1 MAVERV
7 IKVKVETK
15 QAEKAFDDLGGV
27 IQEQKDITIEF
38 EKELRSLE
46 TQLTNSSKA
55 NLSQQKN
62 LKDRIGGLKE
72 AIKDQKLAVK
82 DLTNQKRKQTLV
94 DKTQIDTAK
103 LTLESITKNE
113 GAITLLDTVTG
124 GLASRVRDTV
134 KATKLF
140 NLSLKGTKTA
150 LIATGIGAFIVA
162 LGLVVAYWDDIIEL
176 IGGANAAL
184 ERQQVQLEQNAS
196 ILDGEI
202 SLNKARLELAK
213 KQGKS
218 TEDLLLL
225 EKELLKQKKDNLKA
239 QLLIL
244 ESQLATE
251 ESKIAEVT
259 LSEKILIA
267 AYNAA
272 GLYSKAAQAAAEAVA
287 GDEEERLALIE
298 KRNEI
303 LRLKTEITKLD
314 TDIQFGGLNTP
325 DGEKGRKKETL
336 VGVLTSEQQQ
346 AVLDKKSEQFEEI
359 FDLEKMQQEMLDGL
373 GVTALENFQNSE
385 ELKTAIVSEEQRK
398 RNLEAEDARKK
409 QEKQE
414 DALADYKIQ
423 TAGNILNALGGIA
436 KEGSAGAK
444 GIAIA
449 QAVLATYQGI
459 NKAFA
464 ETTDFTPTQTLRF
477 ANAAAVGIAG
487 FANVAKILST
497 DSSGKSKPS
506 FAGGGRSGGGGGGAA
521 APSFNVVGTSG
532 VNQLAES
539 LQQDQQPVQAYVV
552 GSNVTSQQELD
563 RNIVD
568 QVSLG

>member
-1 MAVERV
+1 MAVEKIIN
-7 IKVKVETK
+7 IK
-15 QAEKAFDDLGGV
+15 
-27 IQEQKDITIEF
+27 IQETGLDELNKD
-38 EKELRSLE
+38 LVSLDSNLNKVDSE
-46 TQLTNSSKA
+46 SKKA
-55 NLSQQKN
+55 STG
-62 LKDRIGGLKE
+62 LKDVGENG
-72 AIKDQKLAVK
+72 
-82 DLTNQKRKQTLV
+82 
-94 DKTQIDTAK
+94 
-103 LTLESITKNE
+103 
-113 GAITLLDTVTG
+113 GAIAILDSLTG
-124 GLASRVRDTV
+124 GLATRVRDAYE
-134 KATKLF
+134 ATKLF
-140 NLSLKGTKTA
+140 NFSLKGTRKA
-150 LIATGIGAFIVA
+150 LIATGIGALVVA

-176 IGGANAAL
+176 IDGANAAL
-184 ERQQVQLEQNAS
+184 VEQKDLLQDNITAIDSQL
-196 ILDGEI
+196 
-202 SLNKARLELAK
+202 SLLKKQIEFNKLRDKSNVDNLKNQKDLLLAK
-213 KQGKS
+213 KKLVA
-218 TEDLLLL
+218 ENILLL
-225 EKELLKQKKDNLKA
+225 ET
-239 QLLIL
+239 
-244 ESQLATE
+244 QLATAKSE
-251 ESKIAEVT
+251 AT
-259 LSEKILIA
+259 QLSFWQKF
-267 AYNAA
+267 Y
-272 GLYSKAAQAAAEAVA
+272 GKTKAK
-287 GDEEERLALIE
+287 GDIGIIDAEERENINNLTLELNKLKEAALDVDSLLNPAEDVVEPTIN
-298 KRNEI
+298 KRE
-303 LRLKTEITKLD
+303 
-314 TDIQFGGLNTP
+314 
-325 DGEKGRKKETL
+325 KETVQNFGAL
-336 VGVLTSEQQQ
+336 SAEQQQ
-346 AVLDKKSEQFEEI
+346 ALLDKKSEQFEEI
-359 FDLEKMQQEMLDGL
+359 FGLEKMQQEMLDGL

-449 QAVLATYQGI
+449 QAVLSTYQGI
-459 NKAFA
+459 NKALA

-506 FAGGGRSGGGGGGAA
+506 FAGGGRSGGGGGGVA

>member
-46 TQLTNSSKA
+46 TQLNNSSKA

-314 TDIQFGGLNTP
+314 TDIQFRGLNTP

-336 VGVLTSEQQQ
+336 VGVLTSEEQQ

-398 RNLEAEDARKK
+398 RNLEAEKGADK
-409 QEKQE
+409 Q
-414 DALADYKIQ
+414 KIIEQ
-423 TAGNILNALGGIA
+423 GVANAKVDIA
-436 KEGSAGAK
+436 KQTLALIGAIAGEGSAIGK
-444 GIAIA
+444 GVAVA
-449 QAVLATYQGI
+449 QATISGIEGVQNAYSTAQKSPITLGFPAYPLIQAGLAG
-459 NKAFA
+459 AFS
-464 ETTDFTPTQTLRF
+464 
-477 ANAAAVGIAG
+477 AVQI
-487 FANVAKILST
+487 AKILSV
-497 DSSGKSKPS
+497 DPSGKSKS
-506 FAGGGRSGGGGGGAA
+506 NVGRSGGGGGAA